1 VSGEG
6 ATDRER
12 LAATFDADADRYE
25 RARPRY
31 PAELFADL
39 GDLAGLSPGARVL
52 EVGPGTG
59 QATRGLLASGW
70 QVVAVERGPALAAV
84 ARRELAGTDLRV
96 DVGTFE
102 TWPPDGRAE
111 RPFDVIASATA
122 WHWVDP
128 DVGYHHAA
136 DLLRPRGSIA
146 LIGTAHV
153 LPADGDRF
161 FVDVQRVYARFGDVL
176 EGGPPRPADVAD
188 PYIEEIAASG
198 LFRRPTVRRY
208 LWPRTYTAEQYVDVL
223 STYSNTL
230 TMPEP
235 QRRDFLDGVA
245 AMIRDRPGGT
255 VTKHYLNHLVVAR
268 KV

>member
-1 VSGEG
+1 MSADGT
-6 ATDRER
+6 TDRER
-12 LAATFDADADRYE
+12 LAATFDADAERYE

-39 GDLAGLSPGARVL
+39 GGLAGLAPGARVL

-59 QATRGLLASGW
+59 QATRGLLAEGW
-70 QVVAVERGPALAAV
+70 RVVAVERGPALAAV

-102 TWPPDGRAE
+102 TWPPDGHDE
-111 RPFDVIASATA
+111 DPFDAVVSATA

-128 DVGYHHAA
+128 DIGYRHAT
-136 DLLRPRGSIA
+136 DLLGPGGSIA
-146 LIGTAHV
+146 LIGTTHV
-153 LPADGDRF
+153 LPADGDPF
-161 FVDVQRVYARFGDVL
+161 FVDVQRVYARFGEVL
-176 EGGPPRPADVAD
+176 EGGPPMPADVAD
-188 PYIEEIAASG
+188 PFVEDIAASG
-198 LFRRPTVRRY
+198 LFHPATVRRY
-208 LWPRTYTAEQYVDVL
+208 LWPHTYTAEEYVDVL

-235 QRRDFLDGVA
+235 QRRDFLAGVT

-255 VTKHYLNHLVVAR
+255 VTKHYLNHLVAAR
-268 KV
+268 RL